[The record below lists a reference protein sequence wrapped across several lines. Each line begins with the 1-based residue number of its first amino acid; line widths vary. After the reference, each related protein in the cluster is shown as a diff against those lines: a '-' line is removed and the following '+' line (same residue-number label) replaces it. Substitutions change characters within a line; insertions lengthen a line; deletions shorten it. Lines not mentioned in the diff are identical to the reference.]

1 MKTIYEHAAQSNF
14 TSFLQKSLLLCAY
27 FFPLRYGKINVA
39 AKRRKNR
46 EKQSDY
52 PPVAGAA
59 AVTADGCPAFSA
71 AGMRQYSAIT
81 HRKNDPAT
89 QEGTA
94 LPAEDGA
101 YSTPKEVAE
110 YLHIYGQL
118 PQNYL
123 TKQQAKALGWSASE
137 GNLWEVAED
146 MSIGG
151 DRFGNRE
158 GCLPEVEGRV
168 WYECDVNYA
177 GGFRG
182 AKRLLYSNDG
192 LIYYTNDH
200 YESFTPI
207 YGEEETP

>member
-1 MKTIYEHAAQSNF
+1 MKNNLITRR
-14 TSFLQKSLLLCAY
+14 LQALLLSLLM
-27 FFPLRYGKINVA
+27 
-39 AKRRKNR
+39 
-46 EKQSDY
+46 
-52 PPVAGAA
+52 
-59 AVTADGCPAFSA
+59 AVLLFLLPACGSTAPSP
-71 AGMRQYSAIT
+71 T
-81 HRKNDPAT
+81 EKNDPAT

-94 LPAEDGA
+94 LLAEDGA
-101 YSTPKEVAE
+101 YSTPKEVAG
-110 YLHIYGQL
+110 YPDIYGQL
-118 PQNYL
+118 PQNDL
-123 TKQQAKALGWSASE
+123 TERQAKARGWSGAE
-137 GNLWEVAED
+137 GNLWEVAEG

-182 AKRLLYSNDG
+182 AERLLYSNDG

>member
-1 MKTIYEHAAQSNF
+1 M
-14 TSFLQKSLLLCAY
+14 
-27 FFPLRYGKINVA
+27 
-39 AKRRKNR
+39 
-46 EKQSDY
+46 
-52 PPVAGAA
+52 
-59 AVTADGCPAFSA
+59 
-71 AGMRQYSAIT
+71 
-81 HRKNDPAT
+81 
-89 QEGTA
+89 
-94 LPAEDGA
+94 PAEDGV

-123 TKQQAKALGWSASE
+123 TKQQAKVLGWSAPE
-137 GNLWEVAED
+137 GNLWEVAEG

-158 GCLPEVEGRV
+158 GCLPEVEGRA

-182 AKRLLYSNDG
+182 AERLLYSNDG

>member
-1 MKTIYEHAAQSNF
+1 MKNNLITRRLPA
-14 TSFLQKSLLLCAY
+14 LLLSLLM
-27 FFPLRYGKINVA
+27 
-39 AKRRKNR
+39 
-46 EKQSDY
+46 
-52 PPVAGAA
+52 
-59 AVTADGCPAFSA
+59 AVLLFLLPACGSTAPSL
-71 AGMRQYSAIT
+71 T
-81 HRKNDPAT
+81 EKNDPAT

-94 LPAEDGA
+94 LPAEDGV

-182 AKRLLYSNDG
+182 AERLLYSNDG
-192 LIYYTNDH
+192 LIYYTNNH

>member
-1 MKTIYEHAAQSNF
+1 
-14 TSFLQKSLLLCAY
+14 
-27 FFPLRYGKINVA
+27 
-39 AKRRKNR
+39 
-46 EKQSDY
+46 
-52 PPVAGAA
+52 
-59 AVTADGCPAFSA
+59 
-71 AGMRQYSAIT
+71 
-81 HRKNDPAT
+81 
-89 QEGTA
+89 
-94 LPAEDGA
+94 
-101 YSTPKEVAE
+101 
-110 YLHIYGQL
+110 
-118 PQNYL
+118 
-123 TKQQAKALGWSASE
+123 
-137 GNLWEVAED
+137 

-182 AKRLLYSNDG
+182 AERLLYSNDG

>member
-1 MKTIYEHAAQSNF
+1 MKNNLISRRLPA
-14 TSFLQKSLLLCAY
+14 LLLSLVMVVLLFLLPSC
-27 FFPLRYGKINVA
+27 G
-39 AKRRKNR
+39 
-46 EKQSDY
+46 
-52 PPVAGAA
+52 G
-59 AVTADGCPAFSA
+59 TAPSPAEGSEPNTQESA
-71 AGMRQYSAIT
+71 AF
-81 HRKNDPAT
+81 
-89 QEGTA
+89 
-94 LPAEDGA
+94 PAEDGV
-101 YSTPKEVAE
+101 YSTPEEVAE

-137 GNLWEVAED
+137 GNLWEVAEG

-182 AKRLLYSNDG
+182 AERLLYSNDG
-192 LIYYTNDH
+192 IDLLH
-200 YESFTPI
+200 QRSL
-207 YGEEETP
+207 